1 MTAHQRRMGSV
12 IIHSQNLVTVIEN
25 NLKLSPDISLALV
38 VAALFTGAA
47 VYINWAEQPARLQ
60 LDDPRCLQ
68 NGSLRTKEDSRCGPL
83 LQSWAS
89 YLA

>member
-25 NLKLSPDISLALV
+25 NLTTFAGHLALV

-83 LQSWAS
+83 LRSWAS